1 MSKAKLSDSQLVIL
15 STAARAERAI
25 GREDLKKLKA
35 KGAALSQ
42 AVRGLTTRGLLQEV
56 PSGPQGPRWR
66 QDQASGAL
74 GLEITTAGYQ
84 ALGIEPLEDKPRTRP
99 TTKQDQLIALLS
111 GGGITIAE
119 LGETLG
125 WLPHTVRAALTRLR
139 QKGLAIERVREDKV
153 SRYRILEGRK
163 AA

>member
-1 MSKAKLSDSQLVIL
+1 MSKPKLSDSQLIIL

-42 AVRGLTTRGLLQEV
+42 AVRGLITRGLLEEV
-56 PSGPQGPRWR
+56 PSGPQGAHWR
-66 QDQASGAL
+66 QDQASGAFGL
-74 GLEITTAGYQ
+74 GITAAGYQ

-111 GGGITIAE
+111 GDGITIAE

-153 SRYRILEGRK
+153 SRYRIVEGRK